1 MIYAKRTI
9 MRIPIITG
17 IVMMIVLFLLLSVNR
32 ENLNLKYKK
41 VNRKQGETIML
52 MNYVS
57 NALTNRLSLP
67 GSAWA
72 TRTYRSSPPLLSCF
86 ISSRFVVQDIQPIPA
101 S

>member
-1 MIYAKRTI
+1 

-41 VNRKQGETIML
+41 VNQKQGETIML

-57 NALTNRLSLP
+57 NALT
-67 GSAWA
+67 
-72 TRTYRSSPPLLSCF
+72 
-86 ISSRFVVQDIQPIPA
+86 
-101 S
+101 